1 MPENALK
8 SAENSASLTGDIST
22 QATKTEGKIKKPMF
36 GGVLKFKKKTP
47 DQGAKRNRK
56 VKLSNSSRFAYPV
69 TIFLIVL
76 VLIWFMSF
84 LYSNVYETI
93 ALGQN
98 ITNLKVL
105 VINQNLNETEFNKIL
120 ALNKNKTA
128 GASWRA
134 DRINNPFI
142 YSVRILTSSATAAP
156 ASATSTALNLNI
168 STTTKATTTIK

>member
-1 MPENALK
+1 MPEAEIKLADT
-8 SAENSASLTGDIST
+8 SAGLTGDIDVQT
-22 QATKTEGKIKKPMF
+22 AKPEDKIKKPLF
-36 GGVLKFKKKTP
+36 GGFLKFKKKTP
-47 DQGAKRNRK
+47 TQTAKRNNLH
-56 VKLSNSSRFAYPV
+56 LSNSSRFAYPV